1 LVKNYK
7 SVREKAVDRSGD
19 AFFRTNLDVKCAFGA
34 ARLLAFD
41 IKICLEATVAVAI
54 DGAK

>member
-34 ARLLAFD
+34 ARQLAFD